1 MNRCVF
7 FEHMIDR
14 GFLRT
19 NVHGRSKNHL
29 VPAVKIQPWSSILY
43 HKRIFSTDVTKV
55 RVLREMI
62 SVNRSKRYS
71 LALFSAML
79 KRYPCLGF
87 QFFEV
92 LYPNLELLDLA
103 AKARTVANL
112 RNPCCFPAMSR
123 RK

>member
-1 MNRCVF
+1 
-7 FEHMIDR
+7 MIDR

-62 SVNRSKRYS
+62 SVT
-71 LALFSAML
+71 
-79 KRYPCLGF
+79 
-87 QFFEV
+87 E
-92 LYPNLELLDLA
+92 
-103 AKARTVANL
+103 AKGTH
-112 RNPCCFPAMSR
+112 
-123 RK
+123 